1 MSNFGVQHLEGL
13 KKAGLPAPSI
23 NQIELHPW
31 MRREEI
37 VSYCEKEGIAV
48 MGYSP
53 VAKGTRFDDA
63 DIKKLAQKYV
73 LECVA
78 ICPEFGTK

>member
-1 MSNFGVQHLEGL
+1 
-13 KKAGLPAPSI
+13 
-23 NQIELHPW
+23 

-63 DIKKLAQKYV
+63 DIKKLAQK
-73 LECVA
+73 
-78 ICPEFGTK
+78 